1 MAPRS
6 IAVQSQQNF
15 DEHAAETHPAVA
27 PVPAVLSCRRCGSR
41 AFHAQLA
48 ESGNFL
54 VLACASCT
62 TPILFAVETLCC
74 FANPK
79 EFVVIDAT

>member
-48 ESGNFL
+48 ESVNFL
-54 VLACASCT
+54 VLA
-62 TPILFAVETLCC
+62 ILFAVEKLCC